1 MILSHI
7 LLPSL
12 VHGIDL
18 VGLVLL
24 IGGLVFRTLVLF
36 PTNGRT
42 SRLEHSLPFFLI
54 LTGLIDLV
62 LGAHMI
68 SGRPLAE
75 VWAFVPTVLLKS
87 HFGKVWIARTV
98 LLSVL
103 CMTFTIPKSERFA
116 LAISGL
122 LLLTT
127 SLSSHAADSGDFS
140 FSVLAAW
147 LHLLAASAW
156 VGGLFFLASMLR
168 IWITSQRLE
177 PITQSHITSLKR
189 FFALAGVS
197 VILILVT
204 GSYQT
209 WHQVGSVGALLQ
221 TAYGQTLL
229 LKLLL
234 TLPFLALSALMHHRY
249 LPKLSQPALLQQVT
263 LLEEAKRL
271 FNRVTLE
278 IGLGLAIIA
287 CAALLMQQP
296 SARGEWTSPYKVSGH
311 SVTHSN
317 H

>member
-18 VGLVLL
+18 MGLVLL
-24 IGGLVFRTLVLF
+24 TGGLVFRTLVLF

-42 SRLEHSLPFFLI
+42 SRLEGFLPFFLI
-54 LTGLIDLV
+54 LTGLSDLI
-62 LGAHMI
+62 LGAQML
-68 SGRPLAE
+68 SGRPIVE
-75 VWAFVPTVLLKS
+75 VWAYVPTVLLKS
-87 HFGKVWIARTV
+87 HFGKVWIAHIV

-103 CMTFTIPKSERFA
+103 WIIFTIPKSERFA
-116 LAISGL
+116 LAISAL

-156 VGGLFFLASMLR
+156 IGGLFVLASLLR
-168 IWITSQRLE
+168 NWTVSEKLE
-177 PITQSHITSLKR
+177 SITQPDITSLER
-189 FFALAGVS
+189 FFGLAGVS
-197 VILILVT
+197 MILILVT
-204 GSYQT
+204 GGYQT
-209 WHQVGSVGALLQ
+209 WQQVGSLGALFQ

-234 TLPFLALSALMHHRY
+234 TLPFLALSALMRYQY
-249 LPKLSQPALLQQVT
+249 LPRLSRLASLQSVT
-263 LLEEAKRL
+263 LVEEAKKL

-287 CAALLMQQP
+287 CSALLMQEP
-296 SARGEWTSPYKVSGH
+296 SAKGEWTSPYKVSGH
-311 SVTHSN
+311 SATHSS